1 MIILQNKTVIL
12 TMLIILLLS
21 AYSIYLLLFKSKPL
35 KPFSRKICVL
45 ELIIF
50 TLTISLMINYYFI
63 LENNVNTLTLFLS
76 LPIFIFSSIL
86 LILISFIISFVIE
99 IIKITIVK
107 K

>member
-12 TMLIILLLS
+12 TMLIILLLN

-35 KPFSRKICVL
+35 KPCSRKICVL

-76 LPIFIFSSIL
+76 LPIFIFSYIL

>member
-12 TMLIILLLS
+12 TMLIILLLN

-35 KPFSRKICVL
+35 KHFSRKICVL